1 MRRLRL
7 QYASGERGEFLL
19 FDQDRNEH
27 VAKLKFDNNTPRG
40 YHLTMLTG
48 EQTSGTD
55 LHSVLQT
62 GFGESVDIF
71 LL

>member
-27 VAKLKFDNNTPRG
+27 VAKLKFDNGSPRR
-40 YHLTMLTG
+40 YHLTMPDG
-48 EQTSGTD
+48 EQRSGTD
-55 LHSVLQT
+55 LHALLRT